1 MSPPPLTPGEL
12 VRYPATSARWYFA
25 VVRQVDGDTV
35 EVEFFWEETDAVPLA
50 QVERFHDFLDGRKR
64 VLSLKRTQLCEAF
77 FKKPLSHLHKDRV
90 QTIQNA
96 LRRHGLSFQP
106 TSWPKPKTPI
116 KIQRDTSVILGSK
129 PAKETKFEALLP
141 RWLEPLKLPP
151 SSRDPLGFQ
160 APAERLANELL
171 PGLNVFTSR
180 VGYYGFLAWAVQLVN
195 DSPCPGGQTRQ
206 DRLHRLERAL
216 ALCEFVWHGA
226 DDNSCP
232 LLGQRSKTRV
242 LQDAE
247 GDRFRVPKR
256 ILKNQASTGAYRL
269 YFTSLRSLGFALDDA
284 DLGAEGL
291 LPLTTTALGGK
302 LAQAFQHRLGKGFEE
317 FALGD
322 GSLERETIRSWGE
335 RLCFSSIGSLRSYRE
350 PFLEGFLQ
358 GNSPEAEKRYRT
370 VRRLFQRG
378 LLTGDYQQQAEQP
391 LAPEAVAEEDARA
404 AEEAPAVE
412 GLGNGRVLLHF
423 YEEAPG
429 SDNRDFQAAA
439 VFELVSL
446 GLAALFQAVVDELRA
461 SGRVKPAALASR
473 LAGEGQLNGLWTSP
487 LSAAAARAPT
497 AREFLTDL
505 LEAGDSIQR
514 AVLGGALL
522 VRVLADPPLNAVAE
536 DLAANPALVLANAA
550 LWSKPERSLVEA
562 FPDLVN
568 EMVGRHQTVSVN
580 KNRQRWCY
588 LDDGAVVKD
597 DVKEMQV
604 GLHALRFPQ
613 LFSLCWDL
621 GLRPEELQHGV

>member
-12 VRYPATSARWYFA
+12 VRYPVTSARWHLA
-25 VVRQVDGDTV
+25 EVRRVDRYAV
-35 EVEFFWEETDAVPLA
+35 EVEFFWGEKDDVPLA
-50 QVERFHDFLDGRKR
+50 QVERFHDFLGARR
-64 VLSLKRTQLCEAF
+64 VLSLKRTDLCRAF
-77 FKKPLSHLHKDRV
+77 FNKPLARLREERV
-90 QTIQNA
+90 RKIQA
-96 LRRHGLSFQP
+96 TLRRHGLTFRP
-106 TSWPKPKTPI
+106 TSWPTPKTRI
-116 KIQRDTSVILGSK
+116 KILRDTSIILGSK
-129 PAKETKFEALLP
+129 QEKETKFEALLP
-141 RWLEPLKLPP
+141 RWLEPLRLPP

-171 PGLNVFTSR
+171 PGLTGFTSR
-180 VGYYGFLAWAVQLVN
+180 VGYYGFLTWAVQFVN
-195 DSPCPGGQTRQ
+195 GSPCPGGQTRQ

-216 ALCEFVWHGA
+216 VLSEFVRHGA

-256 ILKNQASTGAYRL
+256 ILKNQASAGAYRL
-269 YFTSLRSLGFALDDA
+269 YFTSLRSLGFALDDS

-291 LPLTTTALGGK
+291 LPLTATALGGK
-302 LAQAFQHRLGKGFEE
+302 LARAFQKRLGDGFAE

-322 GSLERETIRSWGE
+322 GTLGRETVRSWGE
-335 RLCFSSIGSLRSYRE
+335 RLCFSCLGGLPSYRD
-350 PFLEGFLQ
+350 PFLEGFLL
-358 GNSPEAEKRYRT
+358 GNSPEAETRYRT

-391 LAPEAVAEEDARA
+391 PAPDAVAEEDARA
-404 AEEAPAVE
+404 AEETPAVQ
-412 GLGNGRVLLHF
+412 GLGNGRVLLRF

-429 SDNRDFQAAA
+429 TDNRDFQAAA

-446 GLAALFQAVVDELRA
+446 GLAALFQAVVEGLRD
-461 SGRVKPAALASR
+461 SGRLKPAALAGR
-473 LAGEGQLNGLWTSP
+473 LAGEAQLNGLWTSP
-487 LSAAAARAPT
+487 LPAAAARAPT
-497 AREFLTDL
+497 ARALLTGL
-505 LEAGDSIQR
+505 LEAGDPIQR
-514 AVLGGALL
+514 GALGGALL
-522 VRVLADPPLNAVAE
+522 ARVFADAPLKAVAE
-536 DLAANPALVLANAA
+536 DLAANPALVLVNAT
-550 LWSKPERSLVEA
+550 LWSRPERSLAEA
-562 FPDLVN
+562 FPNLVA

-613 LFSLCWDL
+613 LFSLCRDL